1 VLCAATDFCCY
12 TAFSVEAIVQN
23 CLSRFSF
30 ESRSPI
36 PAIKIFGDEM
46 MFYVVLDFLIFIIQ
60 NLGNFAVN
68 LLANL
73 IKIPR
78 TRINIIVLFVIAVLL
93 TIISFYLPKIFAQ
106 PPNCSLSSKSANY
119 LSTGDTSLITKKIPN
134 EKDREQQIYDNNKDL
149 NENNSYL
156 LAVAIPANAEPQA
169 ANAMLAGVADAQT
182 KFNLNQ
188 RDKDPT
194 RPTISEKQLKIVVV
208 DDQNNKDNFAKEV
221 ACQIAQN
228 HEWRNILGVIGHHSS
243 GASIAALDIY
253 EKAGI
258 TMITPTSTST
268 NLKQRLGNKG
278 FFRTTVTNANFGKI
292 LADKIDNLGGKVS
305 VFYEENNNYSE
316 DLKQQFITNLSTI
329 EPNQIDIKNWTN
341 ADIETLSLPNNVKT
355 AVIFSSSGD
364 GQKHDIAIK
373 LIKKLKSIRPDDL
386 NLFGGDSLFKGRTLS
401 EGKTDIE
408 GLKLVI
414 PWFRVKDGQ
423 IISDYAKKSEATWR
437 GQINWMTASSYD
449 ATQAFLAAIAKIE
462 QKSQKVE
469 RKSVLDSMPD
479 VELEQK
485 DTSGAGLK
493 FDNGEPK
500 DFDNGKPKDRKSIF
514 VEVVQKEKLP
524 KILQCIFEVCFKPV
538 E

>member
-1 VLCAATDFCCY
+1 
-12 TAFSVEAIVQN
+12 
-23 CLSRFSF
+23 
-30 ESRSPI
+30 
-36 PAIKIFGDEM
+36 M

-78 TRINIIVLFVIAVLL
+78 IRINIIVLFVIAVLL

-156 LAVAIPANAEPQA
+156 LAVAIPANTESQA

-182 KFNLNQ
+182 KFNQ
-188 RDKDPT
+188 HDPT
-194 RPTISEKQLKIVVV
+194 KPTRSEKRLKIVVV
-208 DDQNNKDNFAKEV
+208 DDQNNDENNFAKEV
-221 ACQIAQN
+221 ACQIAEN
-228 HEWRNILGVIGHHSS
+228 PKWKNILGVIGHHSS
-243 GASIAALDIY
+243 GASIEALKIY
-253 EKAGI
+253 EQAGI

-268 NLKQRLGNKG
+268 SLNQESGNKA
-278 FFRTTVTNANFGKI
+278 FFRTTVSNKNFGEI
-292 LADKIDNLGGKVS
+292 LADKIDNLDGKVS
-305 VFYEENNNYSE
+305 VFYEKDNKYAE
-316 DLKQQFITNLSTI
+316 DLKQQFIKFLGTI
-329 EPNQIDIKNWTN
+329 KVANEIDIKNWTN
-341 ADIETLSLPNNVKT
+341 AEIDTLTIPNNVKT

-364 GQKHDIAIK
+364 GQKHEIAIK

-386 NLFGGDSLFKGRTLS
+386 NLFGGDSLYKGRTLR

-414 PWFRVKDGQ
+414 PWFRVKDGK
-423 IISDYAKKSEATWR
+423 IISDYTTKSEATWR

-449 ATQAFLAAIAKIE
+449 ATQAFLVAIAQIE
-462 QKSQKVE
+462 QKFQKVE
-469 RKSVLDSMPD
+469 RKSVLEHMPN

-500 DFDNGKPKDRKSIF
+500 DFDNGKPKDRKPIF

-524 KILQCIFEVCFKPV
+524 KILQCNLEVCFKPV